1 MKVSVPQSILLSLLA
16 RGSIAAVSSEA
27 DNDITHL
34 ASAIKSV
41 RITVDDNLTIESATP
56 FLAVKATMPI
66 TPESEIVVKESGSV
80 LVNAK
85 DLCTWVEKQN
95 DCRITLSLNAL
106 VSDPAADN
114 SSDIARKIG
123 TLSLISKDEH
133 KTGSKWSMEAF
144 DPAGMIKTKNGAN
157 IVPLFNITVPNLY
170 AAIKNTEFSCNEK
183 DDARMFNCISFQN
196 ANGDPYFVC
205 TDTCR
210 CAMYKMT
217 DLMTNAS
224 DFIKNGDSRMLIPA
238 KTFYDVVDAI
248 RDGKDITVTYDVD
261 RDGLLLSTT
270 DGFVARIAMPEKA
283 MFANFPSVVS
293 LLQKNYEVI
302 GTVKR
307 TRLINRMNTL
317 AMISKMSCLFDV
329 KGSVLRA
336 YVSPDCPGKSA
347 ATCTCELENPLHDGR
362 YVWSIQHLMD
372 IFKAVADEMVPIQVD
387 AASNTF
393 KVTSEKDK
401 NVIFF
406 GMHIDSPKYAK
417 ITLD

>member
-1 MKVSVPQSILLSLLA
+1 MKVSLPQSILSSMLA
-16 RGSIAAVSSEA
+16 RGTIAAVSSEA

-34 ASAIKSV
+34 ASAVQSV
-41 RITVDDNLTIESATP
+41 RITVEENLTIESATP
-56 FLAVKATMPI
+56 FLVVKATIPI
-66 TPESEIVVKESGSV
+66 TPESEIVVKETGSV

-95 DCRITLSLNAL
+95 DCRIALSLTAL
-106 VSDPAADN
+106 VHDPATADN
-114 SSDIARKIG
+114 SSDITRKIG
-123 TLSLISKDEH
+123 TLSLASKDEH

-144 DPAGMIKTKNGAN
+144 DPNGMIKTKNGAN

-170 AAIKNTEFSCNEK
+170 AAIANTEFSCNEK
-183 DDARMFNCISFQN
+183 DDARMYNCISFQN

-217 DLMTNAS
+217 DLMTDAS
-224 DFIKNGDSRMLIPA
+224 DFTKNGDSRMLIPA
-238 KTFYDVVDAI
+238 KTFYSVVNALRDA
-248 RDGKDITVTYDVD
+248 KDIAVTYDVD
-261 RDGLLLSTT
+261 RDGLLLAT
-270 DGFVARIAMPEKA
+270 DGFVARIALPEKA
-283 MFANFPSVVS
+283 MFANFPSVVT

-329 KGSVLRA
+329 KGSMLRA

-347 ATCTCELENPLHDGR
+347 ATCTCEIENPLHDGR
-362 YVWSIQHLMD
+362 YVWGIQHLMD
-372 IFKAVADEMVPIQVD
+372 ILKALEDEMVPIQVD

-417 ITLD
+417 VILD